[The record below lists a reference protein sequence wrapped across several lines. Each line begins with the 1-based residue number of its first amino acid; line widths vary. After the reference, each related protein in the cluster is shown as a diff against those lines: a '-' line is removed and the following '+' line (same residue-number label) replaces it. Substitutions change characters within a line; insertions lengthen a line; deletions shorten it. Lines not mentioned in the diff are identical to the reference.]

1 MEMIQI
7 TTNTDKIKI
16 NTGLSF
22 FIWPFAAINK
32 ILLEIMIIVEYRNQ
46 LGDSGNC
53 ILSTK
58 IKDDSPAKNIQ
69 ILPIPIHNNCIIACL
84 FLMSIVE

>member
-1 MEMIQI
+1 M
-7 TTNTDKIKI
+7 K
-16 NTGLSF
+16 
-22 FIWPFAAINK
+22 K
-32 ILLEIMIIVEYRNQ
+32 ILLKIIAIVEITNH

>member
-1 MEMIQI
+1 
-7 TTNTDKIKI
+7 
-16 NTGLSF
+16 
-22 FIWPFAAINK
+22 
-32 ILLEIMIIVEYRNQ
+32 MIIVEYRNQ

-69 ILPIPIHNNCIIACL
+69 ILPMPIHNNCIIACL